1 MKIIT
6 IIFLWNFFLFSL
18 CLSNTNND
26 SLINNNQN
34 ILDDTTK
41 ILYGTEKKINVSDT
55 INYNQTDNLNRNKLI
70 IVIICGVSV
79 VLIII
84 GLFYAKKSLDSHSS
98 TNIM

>member
-1 MKIIT
+1 MKIKT

-18 CLSNTNND
+18 CFSNTNND

-41 ILYGTEKKINVSDT
+41 ILYETENKINVSDT
-55 INYNQTDNLNRNKLI
+55 INYNQTDNLDRNKLI
-70 IVIICGVSV
+70 IIICGVSV

-84 GLFYAKKSLDSHSS
+84 GLFYAKKSLYSHLSI
-98 TNIM
+98 NIM